1 MLEYFVI
8 WALLVTSILIVWHLV
23 QDERQKVREERRK
36 RAIQAAEILKREPVQ
51 YTTITPED
59 LLFILEISEANHDG

>member
-1 MLEYFVI
+1 MLQYFVI
-8 WALLVTSILIVWHLV
+8 WALLVTSILIVWHLI
-23 QDERQKVREERRK
+23 QDERQKVREERRE
-36 RAIQAAEILKREPVQ
+36 RAIQTAEILKRQPVL